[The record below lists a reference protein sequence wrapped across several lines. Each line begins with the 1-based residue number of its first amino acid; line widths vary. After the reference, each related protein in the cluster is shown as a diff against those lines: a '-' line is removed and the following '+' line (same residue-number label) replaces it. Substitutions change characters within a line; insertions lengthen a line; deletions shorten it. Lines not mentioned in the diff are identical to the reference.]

1 MIISKFV
8 FKNFRSFKNEATLK
22 PTRGLNIIVGENNS
36 GKSNIFRCL
45 KKFQGLYSGTV
56 QFDENDWYYENT
68 SEPINIELEIRPLK
82 EERQEFVK
90 ILDNIINDEFKK
102 YQGYLSGFERIRFI
116 FKLDYGLIIR
126 PDIEIG
132 DIRWKESLP
141 NDVFWKNEKIN
152 GNETSDLLNPALKL
166 FIVNIKYFEDIR
178 IKPEGKRKQIYE
190 CFTGENIAN
199 VLFTL
204 KNSEEPVNQSKY
216 QEILEDFNSL
226 FKNFKIDAVENKDL
240 NPYIQFTQQPIGVQ
254 LDLEKMGTGVF
265 EILTFLTNIIT
276 SRGNIY
282 ILEEPENHLHPSM
295 QKSFL
300 NLLEKYSKSN
310 QIFIITHS
318 PYFISFKNIDGIFK
332 VSNRN
337 NCSVIHNFDLNKL
350 IEMKS
355 KRYPNEPITPKST
368 RARIS
373 QSLDISIREGFFGKM
388 VVLVEGPTE
397 LLSFRVWAEILGKNF
412 DDNDIIVISTAGKDA
427 MINFAEIFSVFEIP
441 VFLVFDSDEDETKN
455 KKDIEKHKR
464 LNRWLLKFAGADQVD
479 FPEESGSNYHVFSPN
494 YEDCLI
500 REDQNYKKLEQE
512 VSKSFGI
519 VNKKGIKARYVALR
533 YKEDNL
539 HPPENIKILFNS
551 IFEFRKQLD

>member
-479 FPEESGSNYHVFSPN
+479 FPEESGSNYHVFTPN
-494 YEDCLI
+494 YEKCLK
-500 REDQNYKKLEQE
+500 REDQNYVKLEQE